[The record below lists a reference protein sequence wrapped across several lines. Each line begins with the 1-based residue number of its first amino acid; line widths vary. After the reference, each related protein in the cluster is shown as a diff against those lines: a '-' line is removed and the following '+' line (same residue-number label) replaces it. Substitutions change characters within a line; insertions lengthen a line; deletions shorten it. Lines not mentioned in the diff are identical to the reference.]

1 MKKVAFALIIAALIP
16 VHAQALNT
24 SELLATIA
32 MPLAVAAVSEV
43 SGVPQSELGDVVA
56 MLNNALVPAPQA
68 IEIIRYVPVAL
79 VVDNGTPFVNFLH
92 QQVAQGVTGTQFV
105 TVVDQQLKT
114 YYVESPP
121 QIVNVSAPPAPIVV
135 NETFIPQT
143 VRTRVVEVREGKP
156 HPHGGPPGQL
166 KKQAGVQT
174 GATIVHNEPRGADKK
189 RERTVVVAPPVVI
202 APPPMTSGLP
212 QQQPP
217 GKIKVKEDHGNDKQ
231 GNEQGGGGGK
241 GKGHGK
247 KN

>member
-56 MLNNALVPAPQA
+56 MLNNAFVPAPQA

-79 VVDNGTPFVNFLH
+79 VVDNGTPFVDFLR
-92 QQVAQGVTGTQFV
+92 QQAAQGVTGTQFV

-121 QIVNVSAPPAPIVV
+121 QIVNVVATPAPIIV
-135 NETFIPQT
+135 NETFVPQT
-143 VRTRVVEVREGKP
+143 VRTRIVEVREAKA

-166 KKQAGVQT
+166 KKQAGVKT

-189 RERTVVVAPPVVI
+189 REREVVI
-202 APPPMTSGLP
+202 VPPPMNSGSPQP
-212 QQQPP
+212 QQPPP
-217 GKIKVKEDHGNDKQ
+217 GKIKVKEDHGKH
-231 GNEQGGGGGK
+231 GNEHGGGGK

>member
-1 MKKVAFALIIAALIP
+1 MRKVIFALIIAALIP

-79 VVDNGTPFVNFLH
+79 VVDNGTPFVDFLR
-92 QQVAQGVTGTQFV
+92 QQSAQGITGTQFV
-105 TVVDQQLKT
+105 TVVDRQLQT
-114 YYVESPP
+114 YYVEAPP
-121 QIVNVSAPPAPIVV
+121 QIVNVSPTPTPIIV
-135 NETFIPQT
+135 NETFVPQT
-143 VRTRVVEVREGKP
+143 VRTRVVEVREGKS

-166 KKQAGVQT
+166 KKQRGVQT

-189 RERTVVVAPPVVI
+189 RDRTVVIV
-202 APPPMTSGLP
+202 PPMASGSP
-212 QQQPP
+212 QPV
-217 GKIKVKEDHGNDKQ
+217 KVKEDHGKHGNEGKQ
-231 GNEQGGGGGK
+231 GNEHGGGK